1 MANLIIEGDHDYGEE
16 LVWDFAMW
24 LCNRLLPDV
33 GYEIVVTFRR
43 FSKKHDGDMQ
53 GYHINFDDD
62 NHEITINNELD
73 LQPMMIALA
82 HEMVHV
88 QQYMKGMIKEDGND
102 TYWRGKLVS
111 NDTHYFDR
119 PWEKLARRNE
129 LKVYKEYL
137 RTLTTTLH

>member
-1 MANLIIEGDHDYGEE
+1 
-16 LVWDFAMW
+16 
-24 LCNRLLPDV
+24 
-33 GYEIVVTFRR
+33 
-43 FSKKHDGDMQ
+43 MQ

-62 NHEITINNELD
+62 SHEITINNEMD

-82 HEMVHV
+82 HELVHV

-111 NDTHYFDR
+111 DNIHYFDK
-119 PWEKLARRNE
+119 PWEKHARRNE
-129 LKVYKEYL
+129 LRVYKEYL